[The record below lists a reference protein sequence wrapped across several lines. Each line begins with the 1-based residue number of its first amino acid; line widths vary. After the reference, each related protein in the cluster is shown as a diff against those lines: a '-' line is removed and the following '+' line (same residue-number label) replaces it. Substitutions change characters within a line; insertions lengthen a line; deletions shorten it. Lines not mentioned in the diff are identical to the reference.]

1 MYIYNILSICTLAE
15 LAWLHVNDR
24 NIVEIL
30 VSNGSDLPI
39 YEQIASQIKNAI
51 LSGDLEAEQKL
62 PSIRS
67 LANGLGVSVITTKRA
82 YADLEAAGFIYSV
95 QGKGSFVQGGS
106 AQFLREERL
115 RRIEDLLF
123 RSLEEAKGAG
133 ISLEELHQML
143 ELLAEGE

>member
-1 MYIYNILSICTLAE
+1 M
-15 LAWLHVNDR
+15 
-24 NIVEIL
+24 EIL

-51 LSGDLEAEQKL
+51 LSGDLEPEQKL

-82 YADLEAAGFIYSV
+82 YGDLEAAGFIYSV

-106 AQFLREERL
+106 VQFLREERL
-115 RRIEDLLF
+115 RRIEGLLS